1 MVMRKVE
8 IQNLNRNSLELTLWD
23 DLAETFKK
31 EEIDKL
37 EKPVIIAVSSCR
49 VSKYYN
55 KLQLSS
61 TPATYYYINPRIP
74 QLEQYQAE

>member
-1 MVMRKVE
+1 MSYKS
-8 IQNLNRNSLELTLWD
+8 IFNSGNSIELTLWD
-23 DLAETFKK
+23 DLAERFQKD
-31 EEIDKL
+31 EIDRL
-37 EKPVIIAVSSCR
+37 EKPIIIAVTSCR

-74 QLEQYQAE
+74 HLKRYRAE